1 MMVSLLYRN
10 LYVVPFLIFGINAN
24 ISGVLFGESFPVSI
38 GSKVVLG
45 NYSWKEKGIN
55 LFIMLLNQK
64 PIIVIASKIRS
75 DHKVFNELENF
86 EPRIFGMLSDLI

>member
-1 MMVSLLYRN
+1 
-10 LYVVPFLIFGINAN
+10 
-24 ISGVLFGESFPVSI
+24 
-38 GSKVVLG
+38 
-45 NYSWKEKGIN
+45 
-55 LFIMLLNQK
+55 MLLNQK